1 MALRTSRATAQLCWH
16 AAAEMASWAKGRSCL
31 APGLLQGQVAIVT
44 GGATG
49 IGKAIVKELLELGSN
64 VVIASRKLER
74 LKSAAVELKA
84 SLPPTNQARV
94 IPIQCNIRNEE
105 EVNNLVKSTLD
116 TFGKINFLVN
126 NGGGQFLSPAERISS
141 KGWHAVLETN
151 LTGTFY
157 MCKAVYNSWMKEH
170 GGSIVNIIVLA
181 KAGFPLAAW
190 SFALVAQAGVQ
201 WHDVGSLQPLLPGFK
216 RFLCLSLPSSWD
228 YRHSGAARAGVYNLT
243 KSLALEWA
251 CSGVRINC
259 VAPGIIYSQTAAENY
274 GSFGQSLFESSFQ
287 KIPAKRIGVPEEVSS
302 VVCFLLSP
310 AASFITGQSVDVD
323 GGQCL
328 YTYSYEVPDHDNW
341 PEGAGD
347 LSVVKRMKV
356 SFKDKAKL

>member
-1 MALRTSRATAQLCWH
+1 
-16 AAAEMASWAKGRSCL
+16 MASWAKGRSCL

-74 LKSAAVELKA
+74 LKSAADELKA

-105 EVNNLVKSTLD
+105 EVNNLVKSTID

-181 KAGFPLAAW
+181 KAGFPLAA
-190 SFALVAQAGVQ
+190 
-201 WHDVGSLQPLLPGFK
+201 
-216 RFLCLSLPSSWD
+216 
-228 YRHSGAARAGVYNLT
+228 HSGAARAGVYNLT

-259 VAPGIIYSQTAAENY
+259 VAPKESCSVAQAGVQWHDL
-274 GSFGQSLFESSFQ
+274 GSLQPLPPGVQVILLRQPPKELFIPRLLRRTMVLSDKASLKVLFRKPPLNELVFLRRSPLWSASYCLLQLPSSLDSRWMWMGASASILTRMRYQ
-287 KIPAKRIGVPEEVSS
+287 IMTTGPREQGT
-302 VVCFLLSP
+302 FLLSK
-310 AASFITGQSVDVD
+310 G
-323 GGQCL
+323 
-328 YTYSYEVPDHDNW
+328 
-341 PEGAGD
+341 
-347 LSVVKRMKV
+347 
-356 SFKDKAKL
+356 

>member
-1 MALRTSRATAQLCWH
+1 MALRTSRAPAQLLWH
-16 AAAEMASWAKGRSCL
+16 VAAEMASWAKGRSCL

-74 LKSAAVELKA
+74 LKSAADELKA

-126 NGGGQFLSPAERISS
+126 NGGGQFLSPAEHISS

-170 GGSIVNIIVLA
+170 GGSIVNIIVLT
-181 KAGFPLAAW
+181 KAGFPLAA
-190 SFALVAQAGVQ
+190 
-201 WHDVGSLQPLLPGFK
+201 
-216 RFLCLSLPSSWD
+216 
-228 YRHSGAARAGVYNLT
+228 HSGAARAGVYNLT

-259 VAPGIIYSQTAAENY
+259 VAPTAAENY
-274 GSFGQSLFESSFQ
+274 GAFGQSFFEGSFQ

-328 YTYSYEVPDHDNW
+328 YTHSYEVPDHDNW

-347 LSVVKRMKV
+347 LSVVKRMKA

>member
-1 MALRTSRATAQLCWH
+1 MALRTSRTPAQLFWH

-181 KAGFPLAAW
+181 KVGFPLAA
-190 SFALVAQAGVQ
+190 
-201 WHDVGSLQPLLPGFK
+201 
-216 RFLCLSLPSSWD
+216 
-228 YRHSGAARAGVYNLT
+228 HSGAARAGVYNLT

-328 YTYSYEVPDHDNW
+328 YTYSYEVPVIAIRIPHLEQLW
-341 PEGAGD
+341 RGMMRRIYGVCPMMCPTQRQMTTEPCTI
-347 LSVVKRMKV
+347 
-356 SFKDKAKL
+356 

>member
-1 MALRTSRATAQLCWH
+1 
-16 AAAEMASWAKGRSCL
+16 MASWAKGRSCL

-74 LKSAAVELKA
+74 LKSAADELKA

-105 EVNNLVKSTLD
+105 EVMESYLYHQ
-116 TFGKINFLVN
+116 FLVN
-126 NGGGQFLSPAERISS
+126 NGGGQFLSPAERI
-141 KGWHAVLETN
+141 N
-151 LTGTFY
+151 QPDGTFY

-181 KAGFPLAAW
+181 KAGFPLAA
-190 SFALVAQAGVQ
+190 
-201 WHDVGSLQPLLPGFK
+201 
-216 RFLCLSLPSSWD
+216 
-228 YRHSGAARAGVYNLT
+228 HSGAARAGVYNLT

-347 LSVVKRMKV
+347 LSVVKRMKA